1 MSNNMVS
8 SGGIGHTLKR
18 TAHFPFQKRA
28 TSSKGRQFVID
39 CIESSI
45 DLSYNSDSNLVQDK
59 RTMFTNYNLRAD
71 ILDERDVEQAVN
83 PWGIKGATFPAKM
96 QNYPIAN
103 PKIDLLIGEEFKRRF
118 DWRVTVTNPDAISD
132 KEEGQRAMIQQSL
145 MAAIEAEDYEEEQLQ
160 QELQKLTK
168 WNKYETQDLRERRA
182 TQYLQYLWKEQ
193 ELQLKFNRGFEDA
206 LVAGQEVYA
215 VEIVG
220 KEPIVRKVDP
230 LALTII
236 RSGESY
242 QVEDADLIIED
253 TYQPIRWVI
262 DNYYDHLKPDQIDR
276 IERGYIGGGTN
287 DNDLIKY
294 YPWRPV
300 ENPIGV
306 VGDVSGEQGKDW
318 DYSIFDTDQMA
329 TRNVAAYNDNGEVR
343 VVKVV
348 WVSMRKVGEVSWY
361 DEENEIQKKLVD
373 ENYKPNEELGEE
385 VDWFWVNEWWE
396 GSRIAE
402 DIYVKWGPRPI
413 QFRRM
418 GNKSAGGS
426 GYVGTIYNTNV
437 SQSRSLMDRMKP
449 YQYLYNVF
457 MYRTELAFAKSKGK
471 ISVMDTS
478 RVPDGWDM
486 DKWMYYAEILGWAIE
501 DPFKEGNKGSA
512 TGKLAGQMNQNSKVL
527 DLEMGSYIQQHV
539 MMLEFIKRELGEIAG
554 VTAQREGQISNRE
567 TVGGVE
573 RAVAQSSHI
582 TEKWFMM
589 HDNTKLR
596 VLETLLE
603 TAKYAW
609 RNKNHEKLQYISDE
623 MASIITE
630 IDGQQFN
637 EADYG
642 IMISN
647 ATNDQ
652 ELISTMKQL
661 AQAGLQND
669 KINFSG
675 LMDIYLSDSM
685 SSIRRKIETYE
696 EESAQQAQQAQQQ
709 QLEVQQQAIEA
720 EAQSKQADRE
730 NDMQKTLVKA
740 ETDITTA
747 QISAG
752 ANVDNGDQ
760 ARATIEKLKQ
770 DWEEMNKKYTLED
783 KKLAE
788 TKRHNKVQEKI
799 DNKKASQ
806 KPVKAIGK

>member
-1 MSNNMVS
+1 MSEHF
-8 SGGIGHTLKR
+8 GTGIGNTLKR
-18 TAHFPFQKRA
+18 TAHFPFQKKA
-28 TSSKGRQFVID
+28 TSSKNKQFVID
-39 CIESSI
+39 CIESSVMMA
-45 DLSYNSDSNLVQDK
+45 YNTENGLVQTK

-103 PKIDLLIGEEFKRRF
+103 PKIDLLIGEESKRRF
-118 DWRVTVTNPDAISD
+118 DWRVTVVNPDAISD
-132 KEEGQRAMIQQSL
+132 KEEKQKEIINEMILS
-145 MAAIEAEDYEEEQLQ
+145 AIEAENYEE
-160 QELQKLTK
+160 QELQKELEKFGK
-168 WNKYETQDLRERRA
+168 WSKYETQDLRERRA

-193 ELQLKFNRGFEDA
+193 ELAIKFNRGFEDA
-206 LVAGQEVYA
+206 LVAGQEIYNID
-215 VEIVG
+215 IVG
-220 KEPIVRKVDP
+220 GEPVVRKVDP

-242 QVEDADLIIED
+242 QIEDADIIIED

-262 DNYYDHLKPDQIDR
+262 DNYYDHLSSSEIDR
-276 IERGYIGGGTN
+276 IEKGYIGQGTN
-287 DNDLIKY
+287 DRDLVKY

-300 ENPIGV
+300 QNPIGI
-306 VGDVSGEQGKDW
+306 VGDTSGEQGRDW
-318 DYSIFDTDQMA
+318 DYTLFDTDNFN
-329 TRNVAAYNDNGEVR
+329 TRNIAAYNNNGEVR

-361 DEENEIQKKLVD
+361 DEDNELQKKLVD
-373 ENYKPNEELGEE
+373 ENYKPKEELGEKVE
-385 VDWFWVNEWWE
+385 WFWVNEWWE
-396 GSRIAE
+396 GTRIAE

-418 GNKSAGGS
+418 GNKSIGGS
-426 GYVGTIYNTNV
+426 GYVGTIYNTNT

-478 RVPDGWDM
+478 RIPDNWDM

-501 DPFKEGNKGSA
+501 DPFKEGNKGAA

-554 VTAQREGQISNRE
+554 VTEQRQGQISNRE
-567 TVGGVE
+567 TVGGIE
-573 RAVAQSSHI
+573 RAVTQSSHI

-609 RNKNHEKLQYISDE
+609 RNKSHEKLQYISDE
-623 MASIITE
+623 MASVITE

-647 ATNDQ
+647 STNDA
-652 ELISTMKQL
+652 ELIQTMKSL
-661 AQAGLQND
+661 AQAGIQND

-675 LMDIYLSDSM
+675 LMDIYLSESM

-696 EESAQQAQQAQQQ
+696 EEAINRQQQ
-709 QLEVQQQAIEA
+709 QFQQAEQTKQQAIQAEA
-720 EAQSKQADRE
+720 ESKQADRE
-730 NDMQKTLVKA
+730 QDMQKVLINA
-740 ETDITTA
+740 ETDITVA
-747 QISAG
+747 QIG
-752 ANVDNGDQ
+752 ADTKRDNGEAALANI
-760 ARATIEKLKQ
+760 ARLKKE
-770 DWEEMNKKYTLED
+770 WEEMNRKYKLEN
-783 KKLAE
+783 KKLME
-788 TKRHNKVQEKI
+788 TVRHNKTQETI
-799 DNKKASQ
+799 DKRKVAKTA
-806 KPVKAIGK
+806 KPTK